1 MGRGCVQY
9 EIKLELLQGDSE
21 ICPSLCL
28 ILTEDIILFQKQ
40 LMNNGP

>member
-1 MGRGCVQY
+1 MGRDCVQY
-9 EIKLELLQGDSE
+9 EVELELLQGDNE

-40 LMNNGP
+40 MSNGP